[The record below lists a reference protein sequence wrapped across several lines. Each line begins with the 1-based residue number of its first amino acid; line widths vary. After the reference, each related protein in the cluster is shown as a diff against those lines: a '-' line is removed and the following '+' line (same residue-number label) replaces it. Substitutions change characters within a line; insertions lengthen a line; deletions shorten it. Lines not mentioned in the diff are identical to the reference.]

1 MSNYLMFANRKHHK
15 EIYVLLSEYLLKL
28 YNSLLNTLKTDG
40 RITTLSTRK
49 HFFKNSS

>member
-1 MSNYLMFANRKHHK
+1 MFANRKHHK

-40 RITTLSTRK
+40 RTPSTRK
-49 HFFKNSS
+49 HFFKNSL